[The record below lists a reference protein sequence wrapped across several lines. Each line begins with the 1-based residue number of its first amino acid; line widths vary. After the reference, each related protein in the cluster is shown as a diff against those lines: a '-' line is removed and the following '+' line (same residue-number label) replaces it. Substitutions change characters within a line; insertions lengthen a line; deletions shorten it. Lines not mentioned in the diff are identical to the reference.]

1 MSLVSASVKEDGAD
15 DASGPAADEE
25 EEEEET
31 EEEVSEEV
39 ADEVADEV
47 AGAAAATRESA
58 VAVAEVELEDPSP
71 AMPSLSWTLCLPRE
85 AATLNTTAIVCNAL
99 SLASAA

>member
-39 ADEVADEV
+39 ADEVA
-47 AGAAAATRESA
+47 GAAAATRESA

-71 AMPSLSWTLCLPRE
+71 TMPSLSWTLCLPRE